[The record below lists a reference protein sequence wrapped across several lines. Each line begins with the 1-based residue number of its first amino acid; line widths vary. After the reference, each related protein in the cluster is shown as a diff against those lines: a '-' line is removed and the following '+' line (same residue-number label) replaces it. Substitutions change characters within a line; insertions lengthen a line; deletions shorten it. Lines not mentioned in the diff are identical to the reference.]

1 MSSQKRVEK
10 TILAIFNKWFPIILT
25 LLIIF
30 LFPPA
35 AIAVIAA
42 YFTAPLLSAVHATTK
57 LPLTIATLVVI
68 FALVSVI
75 TAFVY
80 IGLYGIIEVIPTV
93 ERQLAPFTN
102 NTDLVGKALTFLEEK
117 VVQYGHALIEY
128 AFSIIQTLFQQLISL
143 FIFLIAYFFALRE
156 SGKNRFW
163 FLIYF
168 PVKFRGQAKHTL
180 SEASKLIG
188 TFVSVEARLI
198 FITFIILAIGFSL
211 IGFKSSISIALL
223 ISLADSLPFLG
234 IGIFLVPMIAFF
246 LHAENFF
253 VGISL
258 ILIYIFTIITRQ
270 LAESYMWASTFEL
283 KPIHAFFIMACSVYL
298 FGIVGILLTPFLL
311 FAALKIKQHPLFNE

>member
-1 MSSQKRVEK
+1 MMRV
-10 TILAIFNKWFPIILT
+10 IFNKWFPIIFT

-30 LFPPA
+30 IFPPA
-35 AIAVIAA
+35 AIAVIVA

-68 FALVSVI
+68 LALFSI
-75 TAFVY
+75 ISAFVY
-80 IGLYGIIEVIPTV
+80 IGLYGITEVIPTV
-93 ERQLAPFTN
+93 ERHLAPFTN
-102 NTDLVGKALTFLEEK
+102 STDLVGKALTFLEEK
-117 VVQYGHALIEY
+117 VVQYGHALVEY
-128 AFSIIQTLFQQLISL
+128 AFTIIQTLFQQLISL

-168 PVKFRGQAKHTL
+168 PAKFRKQAKHTL

-198 FITFIILAIGFSL
+198 FFTFIILAIGFFL
-211 IGFKSSISIALL
+211 IGFKSPISIALL

-234 IGIFLVPMIAFF
+234 IGVFLIPMIAFF

-253 VGISL
+253 IGISL
-258 ILIYIFTIITRQ
+258 ILIYFFTITTRQ
-270 LAESYMWASTFEL
+270 LAESYMWASTFQL

-311 FAALKIKQHPLFNE
+311 FAALRIKQHPLFNE

>member
-57 LPLTIATLVVI
+57 LPFTIATLVVI
-68 FALVSVI
+68 FALFSVI

-80 IGLYGIIEVIPTV
+80 IGLYGIIEVVPTV